1 MELKSKEIA
10 SRLKCQRDVVTNTVI
25 LPELVEFDIDH
36 FQKKFHRQSVVIA
49 PDHVVAAAVADP
61 DHVNDAPV
69 QEEATW
75 EVVGAMND
83 LTELDTV

>member
-10 SRLKCQRDVVTNTVI
+10 SRLKCQRDVVTSTVI

-49 PDHVVAAAVADP
+49 PDHVAAAVADP
-61 DHVNDAPV
+61 DHVIDAPV
-69 QEEATW
+69 QEEVTW

>member
-1 MELKSKEIA
+1 MELKLKEIA

-49 PDHVVAAAVADP
+49 PDHVVAVVVDP
-61 DHVNDAPV
+61 DHVIDAPV